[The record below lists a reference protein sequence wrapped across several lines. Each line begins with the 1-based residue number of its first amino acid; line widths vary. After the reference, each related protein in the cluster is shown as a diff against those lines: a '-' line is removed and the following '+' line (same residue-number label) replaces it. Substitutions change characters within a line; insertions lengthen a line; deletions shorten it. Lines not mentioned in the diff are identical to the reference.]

1 MTRCQAGP
9 YPILLLA
16 SSVLFPVSGLGAQA
30 GRTLFVG
37 DDPKDDIE
45 GARAAGMRTA
55 WVQPGVEA
63 PLLRWM
69 SEDEPEAAEGADIT
83 VARVTELAS
92 LL

>member
-1 MTRCQAGP
+1 MLGVQAD
-9 YPILLLA
+9 
-16 SSVLFPVSGLGAQA
+16 
-30 GRTLFVG
+30 RTLFVG

-45 GARAAGMRTA
+45 GAKAAGMRTA